1 MSEVRIS
8 RGEKTK
14 CITRPFFTAIAGA
27 SVITAITIFAITP
40 TQAKVKEMKAW
51 CLGNGCV
58 TGGGAGDWH
67 ECRRDE
73 PNTCRQ
79 WSDKKPK

>member
-1 MSEVRIS
+1 M
-8 RGEKTK
+8 T
-14 CITRPFFTAIAGA
+14 TRPFLTAVSGA
-27 SVITAITIFAITP
+27 YIVIAITIFAITP
-40 TQAKVKEMKAW
+40 TQAKVKHVKDW

-67 ECRRDE
+67 ECRGDE
-73 PNTCRQ
+73 SNVCRQ